1 MQVLP
6 RRLLQAICKL
16 LKVGAMVVVSSVRLN
31 NLKSRR
37 AVGRPIRNR
46 VAGDEEANDI
56 VYE

>member
-1 MQVLP
+1 MQVSA

-16 LKVGAMVVVSSVRLN
+16 LKVGAMVV
-31 NLKSRR
+31 
-37 AVGRPIRNR
+37 AVGRPIRNK